1 MIEEISEDVEATL
14 VAFDEYSNANKLL
27 AEAEEQRRLII
38 NDVNSNVASA
48 LSFKEEKRKKVVE
61 LGDNL
66 LKKFRHIKATQG
78 GEDSLNTSEAIYN
91 T

>member
-1 MIEEISEDVEATL
+1 MIEKISEDVEAAL
-14 VAFDEYSNANKLL
+14 VAFDEYSEANKLL

-48 LSFKEEKRKKVVE
+48 LSYKEEKRKKVVE

-66 LKKFRHIKATQG
+66 LKKFHDIKANKG
-78 GEDSLNTSEAIYN
+78 GDVSLNISQAI
-91 T
+91 

>member
-14 VAFDEYSNANKLL
+14 VAFDEYSEANKLL
-27 AEAEEQRRLII
+27 AEAEEQRKLII

-48 LSFKEEKRKKVVE
+48 LSYKEEKRKKVVE

-66 LKKFRHIKATQG
+66 LEKFHDIKANKG
-78 GEDSLNTSEAIYN
+78 GDVSLNISEAI
-91 T
+91 

>member
-14 VAFDEYSNANKLL
+14 VAFGEYSEANKLL
-27 AEAEEQRRLII
+27 VEAEEQRRLII

-66 LKKFRHIKATQG
+66 LKKFQNIKANKG
-78 GEDSLNTSEAIYN
+78 GDASLNTSEAI
-91 T
+91 

>member
-1 MIEEISEDVEATL
+1 MIEKISEDVEAAL
-14 VAFDEYSNANKLL
+14 EAFSEYSEANKLL
-27 AEAEEQRRLII
+27 VEAEEQRRLII

-66 LKKFRHIKATQG
+66 LKKFHDIKATQG
-78 GEDSLNTSEAIYN
+78 GEDSLNTSEAI
-91 T
+91 